1 MMGAH
6 PAACR
11 DDTFITLG
19 DISMST
25 NFLAGS
31 RSWWVLVLFGL
42 LAIAFG
48 AFAFAAPSRTL
59 IALVWTFGILSLAEG
74 VVSLIAVFFT
84 KSAELPFPRWLLV
97 LYALISIAFGVL
109 AIGNPQ
115 AMKDALILLL
125 AAWLVIA
132 GIFRIIY
139 AFRARNSDTFG
150 AWLIGVSGVLALV
163 FGILFFV
170 YPTSAVLALTIWI
183 GIGALIYGVLQVV
196 AGLLVKKY
204 APKQIA

>member
-1 MMGAH
+1 
-6 PAACR
+6 
-11 DDTFITLG
+11 
-19 DISMST
+19 MST

-48 AFAFAAPSRTL
+48 VFAFAAPSRTL

-84 KSAELPFPRWLLV
+84 KAAALPFSRWLLA
-97 LYALISIAFGVL
+97 LYALLSIAFGLL
-109 AIGNPQ
+109 AVTNPQ

-125 AAWLVIA
+125 AAWLVVA
-132 GIFRIIY
+132 GVFRIVY
-139 AFRARNSDTFG
+139 AFRARNSDAFG

-163 FGILFFV
+163 FGILFFA
-170 YPTSAVLALTIWI
+170 YPASAILALTIWI

-204 APKQIA
+204 APREIV